1 MKSIKKYLFLLA
13 ALAAVFG
20 FVACSD
26 DDDDDDPSVVAKY
39 EGQFKRDGVTVTLT
53 LVCYVNDTFEVYST
67 ELDGTVA
74 EGTYD
79 GNPYEDDIIKVTFT
93 KHELQPERVTGK
105 PEEFEV
111 RNDGD
116 AIYDPTDGI
125 TYFVACSDDDD
136 DDAPPVVAKYEG
148 QFKRDEVTVTLT
160 LVCYEDDT
168 FKVYS
173 TELDGTVAE
182 GTYDGNPYENDIIKV
197 TFTKHELQS
206 DRVTGTPEEFEV
218 KDDGSLYDPKDKITY
233 NACK

>member
-39 EGQFKRDGVTVTLT
+39 EGQFERNGKTVTLT
-53 LVCYVNDTFEVYST
+53 LVCYEDDTFKVYST
-67 ELDGTVA
+67 ELGGTVA

-93 KHELQPERVTGK
+93 KHELQPNRVTGK

-111 RNDGD
+111 KDGGK

-125 TYFVACSDDDD
+125 TYKAM
-136 DDAPPVVAKYEG
+136 
-148 QFKRDEVTVTLT
+148 
-160 LVCYEDDT
+160 
-168 FKVYS
+168 
-173 TELDGTVAE
+173 
-182 GTYDGNPYENDIIKV
+182 
-197 TFTKHELQS
+197 
-206 DRVTGTPEEFEV
+206 
-218 KDDGSLYDPKDKITY
+218 
-233 NACK
+233 